1 MWGTGLGRRGGGQR
15 GTGGRWNKV
24 GGGGEVK
31 KGLLD
36 HNFCCTSDPI
46 QATVR
51 VYDIVQHRKAM
62 FTLPLHGNS
71 FSAIK

>member
-1 MWGTGLGRRGGGQR
+1 MGDRTGKKGR
-15 GTGGRWNKV
+15 GTTREWGEVEQG

-46 QATVR
+46 QATVQ